1 MPSRQD
7 VRTSVIRPAAM
18 ANADDLNGTV
28 AMLAVDNAPSA
39 HTEPEQGRIEAF
51 ELVNIASFGFQKAV
65 ERLQ

>member
-1 MPSRQD
+1 
-7 VRTSVIRPAAM
+7 M